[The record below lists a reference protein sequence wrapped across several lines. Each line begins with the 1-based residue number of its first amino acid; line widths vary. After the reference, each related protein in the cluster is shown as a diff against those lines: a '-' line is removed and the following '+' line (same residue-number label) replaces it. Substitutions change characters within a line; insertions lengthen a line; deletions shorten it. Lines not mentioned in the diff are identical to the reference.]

1 MKPDNFIL
9 YYSQWPALKE
19 LSAQE
24 LGVLLQ
30 AIFRTMGDESVDD
43 ILTSLEGKVRMAFQF
58 LMVQIKY
65 DNEKYQKK
73 CELNRQKA
81 LKRWGKDANDATAY
95 LAMHNNNNNK
105 DNNSNNNKDNNSN
118 NNKDNNS
125 NNNKNNNQEVVGR
138 INSSSSSSTVSDA
151 ANGKEEEDEEDNFS
165 KMIEE
170 KFMPWWNQ
178 LVKDYDSNIKP
189 LRMMT
194 EKRIKRLRQICDTYG
209 KDILFEV
216 CRKAFASPFLN
227 GRNAKNRFIATF
239 DWIIDEKNFLNVLE
253 GNFYTK

>member
-95 LAMHNNNNNK
+95 LAMHNNNNKKDNNNNNKK

-118 NNKDNNS
+118 NNKDNN
-125 NNNKNNNQEVVGR
+125 NNNSSCAAVVISEPVANAEEAAAAAEYPLIKKIEKNWLPWFNKLLDSCESKIPRPRKITPERARRMEALKEKYGF
-138 INSSSSSSTVSDA
+138 DA
-151 ANGKEEEDEEDNFS
+151 
-165 KMIEE
+165 
-170 KFMPWWNQ
+170 
-178 LVKDYDSNIKP
+178 L
-189 LRMMT
+189 T
-194 EKRIKRLRQICDTYG
+194 
-209 KDILFEV
+209 EV
-216 CRKAFASPFLN
+216 CRRAAGSQFLN
-227 GRNAKNRFIATF
+227 GRGVKNKYVANF
-239 DWIIDEKNFLNVLE
+239 DWLLVEKNFLKVLE
-253 GNFYTK
+253 GNYNG

>member
-95 LAMHNNNNNK
+95 LAMHNNNNKK

-125 NNNKNNNQEVVGR
+125 NNNKNNNKEVVGR
-138 INSSSSSSTVSDA
+138 INSSSSSSTVSDIA
-151 ANGKEEEDEEDNFS
+151 DGNEEEDEEENFS
-165 KMIEE
+165 MMMKE
-170 KFMPWWNQ
+170 KFLPWFNSI
-178 LVKDYDSNIKP
+178 LDNADSKTP
-189 LRMMT
+189 
-194 EKRIKRLRQICDTYG
+194 RIQDFNDQRKERFVAVHKKYG
-209 KDILFEV
+209 IGK
-216 CRKAFASPFLN
+216 
-227 GRNAKNRFIATF
+227 
-239 DWIIDEKNFLNVLE
+239 E
-253 GNFYTK
+253 GTTG

>member
-105 DNNSNNNKDNNSN
+105 DNNSNNNKDNNN
-118 NNKDNNS
+118 NN
-125 NNNKNNNQEVVGR
+125 
-138 INSSSSSSTVSDA
+138 SSCAAVDISEPVANAEEAAAAA
-151 ANGKEEEDEEDNFS
+151 ANFNMEEAKEYCLKNVVPWFNGILDNADS
-165 KMIEE
+165 KIPRIQDFNDQRTERYVAVHKKYGIKKIE
-170 KFMPWWNQ
+170 
-178 LVKDYDSNIKP
+178 
-189 LRMMT
+189 
-194 EKRIKRLRQICDTYG
+194 
-209 KDILFEV
+209 
-216 CRKAFASPFLN
+216 KAFRNAARSPFLN
-227 GRNAKNRFIATF
+227 GNGKRNTFVASF
-239 DWIIDEKNFLNVLE
+239 DWILDEEHFLKVCE
-253 GNFYTK
+253 GEYNTHR

>member
-95 LAMHNNNNNK
+95 LAMHNNNK

-118 NNKDNNS
+118 NNKDNN
-125 NNNKNNNQEVVGR
+125 NNNSSCAAVV
-138 INSSSSSSTVSDA
+138 ISEPVANAEEA
-151 ANGKEEEDEEDNFS
+151 AAAAASFN
-165 KMIEE
+165 IEE
-170 KFMPWWNQ
+170 AKEYCLKNVLPWFNGI
-178 LVKDYDSNIKP
+178 LDNADSKIPRIQDFNDQRTERYVAVHKKYGIKKI
-189 LRMMT
+189 
-194 EKRIKRLRQICDTYG
+194 E
-209 KDILFEV
+209 
-216 CRKAFASPFLN
+216 KAFRNAARSPFLN
-227 GRNAKNRFIATF
+227 GNGKRNTFVASF
-239 DWIIDEKNFLNVLE
+239 DWILDEEHFLKVCE
-253 GNFYTK
+253 GEYNTHR

>member
-95 LAMHNNNNNK
+95 LAMHNNNK

-118 NNKDNNS
+118 NNKDNN
-125 NNNKNNNQEVVGR
+125 NNNSSCAAVVISEPVANAEAAAAAASFNMEEAKEYCLKNVLPWFNGILDNADSKIPR
-138 INSSSSSSTVSDA
+138 IQDFNDQRTERYVA
-151 ANGKEEEDEEDNFS
+151 AHKKYGIK
-165 KMIEE
+165 KIE
-170 KFMPWWNQ
+170 
-178 LVKDYDSNIKP
+178 
-189 LRMMT
+189 
-194 EKRIKRLRQICDTYG
+194 
-209 KDILFEV
+209 
-216 CRKAFASPFLN
+216 KAFRNAARSPFLN
-227 GRNAKNRFIATF
+227 GNGKRNTFVASF
-239 DWIIDEKNFLNVLE
+239 DWILDEEHFLKVCE
-253 GNFYTK
+253 GEYNTHR

>member
-30 AIFRTMGDESVDD
+30 AIFRTMGDESIND

-118 NNKDNNS
+118 NN
-125 NNNKNNNQEVVGR
+125 
-138 INSSSSSSTVSDA
+138 
-151 ANGKEEEDEEDNFS
+151 
-165 KMIEE
+165 
-170 KFMPWWNQ
+170 
-178 LVKDYDSNIKP
+178 
-189 LRMMT
+189 
-194 EKRIKRLRQICDTYG
+194 
-209 KDILFEV
+209 
-216 CRKAFASPFLN
+216 
-227 GRNAKNRFIATF
+227 
-239 DWIIDEKNFLNVLE
+239 
-253 GNFYTK
+253 

>member
-30 AIFRTMGDESVDD
+30 AIFRTMGDESIND

-125 NNNKNNNQEVVGR
+125 NNSSCAAVV
-138 INSSSSSSTVSDA
+138 ISEPVANAEEAAAAAA
-151 ANGKEEEDEEDNFS
+151 ANFNMEEAKEYCLKNVLPWFNGILDNADS
-165 KMIEE
+165 KIPRIQDFNDQRTERYVAAHKKYGIKKIE
-170 KFMPWWNQ
+170 
-178 LVKDYDSNIKP
+178 
-189 LRMMT
+189 
-194 EKRIKRLRQICDTYG
+194 
-209 KDILFEV
+209 
-216 CRKAFASPFLN
+216 KAFRNAARSPFLN
-227 GRNAKNRFIATF
+227 GNGKRNTFVASF
-239 DWIIDEKNFLNVLE
+239 DWILDEEHFLKVCE
-253 GNFYTK
+253 GEYNTHR

>member
-24 LGVLLQ
+24 LGILLQ
-30 AIFRTMGDESVDD
+30 AIFRTMGDESIDD
-43 ILTSLEGKVRMAFQF
+43 IMTSLDGKVRMAFQF

-95 LAMHNNNNNK
+95 LAMHNNNNKK

-118 NNKDNNS
+118 NNKDNN
-125 NNNKNNNQEVVGR
+125 NNNSSCAAVVISEPVANAEEAAAAAAASFNMEEAKEYCLKNVLPWFNSILDNADSKIPR
-138 INSSSSSSTVSDA
+138 IQDFNDQRTERYVA
-151 ANGKEEEDEEDNFS
+151 AHKKYGIK
-165 KMIEE
+165 KIE
-170 KFMPWWNQ
+170 
-178 LVKDYDSNIKP
+178 
-189 LRMMT
+189 
-194 EKRIKRLRQICDTYG
+194 
-209 KDILFEV
+209 
-216 CRKAFASPFLN
+216 KAFRNAARSPFLN
-227 GRNAKNRFIATF
+227 GNGKRNTFVASF
-239 DWIIDEKNFLNVLE
+239 DWILDEEHFLKVCE
-253 GNFYTK
+253 GEYNTHR

>member
-1 MKPDNFIL
+1 MVIIIINYQLLIINYPTMKPDNFIL

-43 ILTSLEGKVRMAFQF
+43 ILTSLDGKVRMAFQF

-95 LAMHNNNNNK
+95 LAMHNNN
-105 DNNSNNNKDNNSN
+105 KDNNSN

-138 INSSSSSSTVSDA
+138 INSSYSSSTVSDI
-151 ANGKEEEDEEDNFS
+151 ANGNEEEDEEENFS
-165 KMIEE
+165 MMMKE
-170 KFMPWWNQ
+170 KFLPWFNSI
-178 LVKDYDSNIKP
+178 LKNADSKIQRIQDFNDQRKEDL
-189 LRMMT
+189 LRFTRNT
-194 EKRIKRLRQICDTYG
+194 ESGRRGQQVDIQPQGQMVVVPKALLSDTG
-209 KDILFEV
+209 SID
-216 CRKAFASPFLN
+216 FASLPH
-227 GRNAKNRFIATF
+227 
-239 DWIIDEKNFLNVLE
+239 
-253 GNFYTK
+253 